1 MKKKTTTTT
10 EYDENGK
17 PSRIVVEE
25 VEYADGGPVGPE
37 HLPKGHPWR
46 GPDPLPGGG
55 NWRWFVDP
63 YYPNGLGP
71 VTCGTTTTNPNTYE
85 VKIDASELNRVL
97 KTWNL
102 DSDGKWDRPIKRGGK
117 ILATDQGL
125 EDLGAVRV
133 TGE

>member
-1 MKKKTTTTT
+1 MKKTTTTT

-46 GPDPLPGGG
+46 GPDPFPGGG
-55 NWRWFVDP
+55 NSRWFVDP

-71 VTCGTTTTNPNTYE
+71 VICQVVDN
-85 VKIDASELNRVL
+85 KDQASWIMRN
-97 KTWNL
+97 
-102 DSDGKWDRPIKRGGK
+102 DGKWDRPIKRGGK
-117 ILATDQGL
+117 ILVTDQGL
-125 EDLGAVRV
+125 EELGAVRV